1 MLTKNNKVT
10 IIILNIKIV
19 EKGEADKL
27 KYIKRSAENVIKRQ
41 EKLFKTI
48 LVTGARQVG
57 KTTMLKNLKSNINYI
72 TLDDMILN
80 GLAKEDPKLFL
91 KSNKKPLIIDE
102 IQYAPD
108 LLRYIKMEID
118 GSEEKAMFYLTGS
131 QQFHLMKNV
140 SESLAGRI
148 GILNLLGLSL
158 REIKEIGFQDPFI
171 PTEEYLIKREKKHID
186 ISYSEIWNIIHKGTM
201 PALYQEENDFEMFY
215 SMYVNTYIERD
226 VRNLTQV
233 GDTLAFLKFMTALAS
248 RIGGLLNLNAVA
260 NEVGISVPTAQRWLS
275 ILVSSNIVYLLEP
288 YYNNIMKRAVKTP
301 KVYFLD
307 TGLVSYL
314 TKWKNKDVLESGNMS
329 GNFFENFVI
338 VEIIKSYYNNG
349 ELRPPLYFYRDKD
362 KKEIDLIIEQ
372 NGKLYPVEIKKSANP
387 NKDMISNFKVLEK
400 VGEVG
405 AGGIICM
412 YDKIVNLD
420 EKNRVIP
427 YSYL

>member
-1 MLTKNNKVT
+1 M
-10 IIILNIKIV
+10 
-19 EKGEADKL
+19 
-27 KYIKRSAENVIKRQ
+27 KYIKRSAENVIKKQ
-41 EKLFKTI
+41 EKIFKAI

-57 KTTMLKNLKSNINYI
+57 KTTMLKNLKSSINYI

-80 GLAKEDPKLFL
+80 QSAKEDPNLFL

-102 IQYAPD
+102 IQYAPG
-108 LLRYIKMEID
+108 LLRYIKIEID
-118 GSEEKAMFYLTGS
+118 EIEEKAMFYLTGS
-131 QQFHLMKNV
+131 QQFHLMKDV

-158 REIKEIGFQDPFI
+158 REIKEVDFHEPFI
-171 PTEEYLIKREKKHID
+171 PTEKYLREREKYNKE
-186 ISYSEIWNIIHKGTM
+186 ISYSEIWDIIHKGTM

-233 GDTLAFLKFMTALAS
+233 GDTLTFLKFMTALAS
-248 RIGGLLNLNAVA
+248 RIGGLLNLNTVA

-301 KVYFLD
+301 KIYFFD

-314 TKWKNKDVLESGNMS
+314 TRWKDKDVLESGNMA

-349 ELRPPLYFYRDKD
+349 ELRPPLYFYRDKE

-372 NGKLYPVEIKKSANP
+372 NGKLHPIEIKKSANP

-405 AGGIICM
+405 TGGIICM
-412 YDKIVNLD
+412 YDKMINLD

-427 YSYL
+427 YRYL